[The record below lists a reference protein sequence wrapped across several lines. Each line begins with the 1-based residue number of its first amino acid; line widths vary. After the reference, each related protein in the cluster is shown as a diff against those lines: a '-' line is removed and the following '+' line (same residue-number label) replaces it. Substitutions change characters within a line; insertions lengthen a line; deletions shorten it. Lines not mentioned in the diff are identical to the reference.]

1 MDWVRLTYDAYR
13 KKKTSDGRW
22 QIAWINEFCQ
32 IEMNMKPL
40 EKKKARARFETTK
53 LDAAQ
58 KNIHIY
64 IGIASV
70 CNFLFLICDLAFIHG
85 QTERLICGI
94 LRYCFSVLLIL
105 LVKKLQRIGLFSA
118 FSGVVTTL
126 EAVGFV
132 LFFSIML
139 LYETPN
145 FMIQA
150 MGILLTILVVFL
162 VPNRSENMFFVSVV
176 ASSVFFAYYGW
187 NMQNIE
193 AREYIAAVIFSTLT
207 ILICTVK
214 AICADRYAQADFL
227 ARSRLELTSTRDF
240 LTNAATRERLEEEAK
255 RWMNFCRRQSLP
267 LCLVFVDVDDLKR
280 INDQYGHTIG
290 DIALKEVA
298 KLLQNQLRNSD
309 TIARWGGDEFVLLL
323 PNVSLQN
330 AVLLLDRV
338 KSAVSFLKIEGGIPV
353 SCSFGV
359 VQMGAESTYSQ
370 LLAEADAMM
379 YRAKQNGK
387 GRISFPNKIT
397 EENLQRLDHVAEL

>member
-1 MDWVRLTYDAYR
+1 MYEIKESAE
-13 KKKTSDGRW
+13 
-22 QIAWINEFCQ
+22 NE
-32 IEMNMKPL
+32 MKL
-40 EKKKARARFETTK
+40 KLQETKKARAMFETTK

-58 KNIHIY
+58 KNIHVY
-64 IGIASV
+64 AGIASV
-70 CNFLFLICDLAFIHG
+70 CNFLFLICDLFFIHG
-85 QTERLICGI
+85 QVERLICGV
-94 LRYCFSVLLIL
+94 LRYCFSIILIL
-105 LVKKLQRIGLFSA
+105 LVRKLQRIGTFSA
-118 FSGVVTTL
+118 FSGVVTAL
-126 EAVGFV
+126 EAAGFA

-150 MGILLTILVVFL
+150 MGIVLTILVIFL
-162 VPNRSENMFFVSVV
+162 VPNRSGNMLALSLL
-176 ASSVFFAYYGW
+176 AAAVFFTYYGW
-187 NMQNIE
+187 NFARVE
-193 AREYIAAVIFSTLT
+193 AREYIAASIMTSLT

-214 AICADRYAQADFL
+214 ATCADRYAQADFL
-227 ARSRLELTSTRDF
+227 ARARLEQSSTRDF

-338 KSAVSFLKIEGGIPV
+338 KSAVTHLKIEGGIPV

-387 GRISFPNKIT
+387 GRISYPNKIT
-397 EENLQRLDHVAEL
+397 EENTISLQNVAEL